1 MNLLVISPSF
11 QSFKIHKNQLWGIRP
26 LSGNLSDLE
35 AAPPAQPCLIHVF
48 LSSAAVHV
56 ERQQGQFG
64 PGTEIAHQLS
74 LATAAFTHEDPTMRI
89 SVTSKLGFWIN
100 KKNGYKL

>member
-11 QSFKIHKNQLWGIRP
+11 QSFKIDKNQLLWGIRP
-26 LSGNLSDLE
+26 LSGNLSNLE

-74 LATAAFTHEDPTMRI
+74 LATAAFTHEDPTMGI
-89 SVTSKLGFWIN
+89 SVTSKLGFRSTKEW
-100 KKNGYKL
+100 L